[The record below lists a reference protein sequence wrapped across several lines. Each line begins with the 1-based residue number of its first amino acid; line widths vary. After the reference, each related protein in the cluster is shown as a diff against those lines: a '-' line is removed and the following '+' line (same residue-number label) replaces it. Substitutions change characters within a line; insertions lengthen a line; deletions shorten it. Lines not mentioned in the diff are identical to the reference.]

1 MSPSSSSPIL
11 GLVTIGQSPR
21 DDVLPQMLP
30 HLPGDLL
37 IRQAGALDGLTGE
50 ELAHLRPGPED
61 YVLHTRLRDGCAV
74 TVGREGIVGLVQDCI
89 HQLEQEGA
97 DAVLLLC
104 TGEFPGLR
112 SQVLL
117 IELDRLLVRTVCGL
131 GPRRMGLVVP
141 LASQVEA
148 LAEKW
153 KVIGAEVVYA
163 VASPYRHLAEM
174 EEVTRELQGSSVDLV
189 MLDCVGYTETHR
201 QLVVGSLGG
210 PVLLAAAL
218 AARVLGELMHR

>member
-1 MSPSSSSPIL
+1 
-11 GLVTIGQSPR
+11 
-21 DDVLPQMLP
+21 
-30 HLPGDLL
+30 
-37 IRQAGALDGLTGE
+37 
-50 ELAHLRPGPED
+50 
-61 YVLHTRLRDGCAV
+61 
-74 TVGREGIVGLVQDCI
+74 
-89 HQLEQEGA
+89 
-97 DAVLLLC
+97 
-104 TGEFPGLR
+104 
-112 SQVLL
+112 
-117 IELDRLLVRTVCGL
+117 
-131 GPRRMGLVVP
+131 MGLVVP